1 MGNFMDS
8 LVAVTDSFD
17 GWLYSTVLF
26 WALIIVGLFFTFRT
40 KFVQIRLFPEGIR
53 VLTEKS
59 HDGGLSSVQTLMIA
73 CLLYTSR
80 CV

>member
-26 WALIIVGLFFTFRT
+26 WALIIVGLF
-40 KFVQIRLFPEGIR
+40 L
-53 VLTEKS
+53 
-59 HDGGLSSVQTLMIA
+59 HSVQN
-73 CLLYTSR
+73 LYRSGCSR
-80 CV
+80 KASVC